1 MKRFLHNLELKMVFQ
16 LIVGIVIVLLV
27 AITALGTKQYFL
39 YKHCRQTVF
48 LSNQL
53 LFGFTS
59 IKEHISETLL
69 TGGKVDLQEIS
80 REIQGFDGQIK
91 KIGDDILI
99 PEELKASFISQ
110 VDMVSLVVQ
119 LRAVQGSEQ
128 PSPEKMATLAASLR
142 SVSGR
147 LLKFHEVLSAY
158 TQSLL
163 LGLHRVVVGT
173 LALVVFVVCSMLF
186 FMHRYISEPILKLYR
201 SIRNV
206 MYRDDEA
213 QGSSSIK
220 ASIADLSRLVKD
232 TAAEKQRLD
241 NLLVTLGNVGDTLPD
256 NINDAEFWETMCLAL
271 QTNPDYLL
279 VWVGITAHGD
289 EEPSPIT
296 GCGCVSSSPVH
307 CKQAINHLITYCREE
322 GSLCDSAR
330 QAVEGKKFV
339 VATIPM
345 SSMPDTLRSALP
357 FKKKMF
363 LSASFPVMHEDNL
376 LAVVTLYSPT
386 PHCFEKNETDILQF
400 FFQQVGKRPA
410 ESVKDFLA
418 DSLIGAG
425 VGVYRYS
432 VVGALAAGLAHEMV
446 NTTNGAL
453 NYSQALLDLLAD
465 EPSLVEERSLLE
477 KLHQEEF
484 KSAGLTGE
492 LTRLVEKSDST
503 SEKIQMVLLLERAVR
518 LLRGQFKQ
526 DGIQVVI
533 DAEQHLPPVTVPVQ
547 DVLIILL
554 TLLQRAAGHV
564 NRSSARSG
572 RKIITAVIRAEK
584 NNKSLSLAIDNCPAA
599 MGGMQ
604 KKNDE
609 SPWPDLSVC
618 SLMMQQIGGTFE
630 TEESGTPARM
640 CCTISLPIA

>member
-1 MKRFLHNLELKMVFQ
+1 MVFQ
-16 LIVGIVIVLLV
+16 IIVGVVIVLLV
-27 AITALGTKQYFL
+27 AITALGVKQYFL
-39 YKHCRQTVF
+39 YQHCRQTVS

-69 TGGKVDLQEIS
+69 TGGRVDIQEVS

-119 LRAVQGSEQ
+119 LRAVQGSEK
-128 PSPEKMATLAASLR
+128 PSPQKMATLAASLR

-206 MYRDDEA
+206 VYRDDEA
-213 QGSSSIK
+213 QGRSSIK
-220 ASIADLSRLVKD
+220 ASIADLSRLVQD
-232 TAAEKQRLD
+232 TADEKQRLD

-279 VWVGITAHGD
+279 VWVGITAKED

-339 VATIPM
+339 VASIPM

-363 LSASFPVMHEDNL
+363 LSASFPVLQEDNL

-400 FFQQVGKRPA
+400 FFHQVGKIPA
-410 ESVKDFLA
+410 QSLKDYSA
-418 DSLIGAG
+418 DSLAGA
-425 VGVYRYS
+425 GVYRYS
-432 VVGALAAGLAHEMV
+432 VIGALAAGLAHEMV

-453 NYSQALLDLLAD
+453 NYSQALLDLMAD
-465 EPSLVEERSLLE
+465 EPSLVEERLLLE
-477 KLHQEEF
+477 KLHQEEL
-484 KSAGLTGE
+484 KNAGLTGE
-492 LTRLVEKSDST
+492 LTRLVEKSDSKP
-503 SEKIQMVLLLERAVR
+503 EKIQMVLLFERAVR

-533 DAEQHLPPVTVPVQ
+533 DAEQHLPTVTVPVQ
-547 DVLIILL
+547 TVLIILL

-584 NNKSLSLAIDNCPAA
+584 NNKSLSLAIDNCPAE
-599 MGGMQ
+599 MESIQ
-604 KKNDE
+604 KKHDE

-618 SLMMQQIGGTFE
+618 SQIVQHIGGTLE
-630 TEESGTPARM
+630 TGEPGATAKKY
-640 CCTISLPIA
+640 CTVSLPVA